1 MQEKEVAMGMS
12 VTSYR
17 SPRANLLRGFAAVV
31 LMAAVFLLVSAKG
44 GAAELPTYTM
54 VAKGGRLIPEVLNV
68 PAGVRFKIVVRNEG
82 PGAIEFESL
91 ELRKEKVLA
100 EGAQSFVVIAPLRPG
115 EYPFFDD
122 FHPDT
127 GRGRIVAKLAEGL
140 PAGDIAEHR
149 AS

>member
-1 MQEKEVAMGMS
+1 MHTKRTAAGTPDVLSWQQHASAVG
-12 VTSYR
+12 
-17 SPRANLLRGFAAVV
+17 NLGFAV
-31 LMAAVFLLVSAKG
+31 LMAAMCLFVSPNG
-44 GAAELPTYTM
+44 HAAELLTYT
-54 VAKGGRLIPEVLNV
+54 VAAKGGRWVPEVLNV
-68 PAGVRFKIVVRNEG
+68 PARVRFKIVVRNDG

-127 GRGRIVAKLAEGL
+127 GRGRIVAK
-140 PAGDIAEHR
+140 
-149 AS
+149 